1 MADYRLSLNTIHSI
15 LQDPAVFSAGRP
27 LFTSVPEMDRSLIS
41 KGFALAKN
49 ESFGPDE
56 PDARQLIYQGPNDV
70 IVKIKTRG
78 YAMGPRAGRATLSIE
93 AMDGRGTGWENVL
106 FKVDGT
112 GKIIAKNLINEGEL
126 ARLPDGNWGVKRG
139 STGKVEPIV
148 KFEVIQGGLSDAFDK
163 QAWADRGHLDLPKD
177 FNPAGAKDL
186 GK

>member
-1 MADYRLSLNTIHSI
+1 MADYRLSLNTISSI
-15 LQDPAVFSAGRP
+15 LKDPAAFSRGMP
-27 LFTSVPEMDRSLIS
+27 QFKNVPEMDASLHS
-41 KGFALAKN
+41 KGFSLAKN
-49 ESFGPDE
+49 EAFGPDDPE
-56 PDARQLIYQGPNDV
+56 ARQLIYQGPNDV
-70 IVKIKTRG
+70 IVKVKTRG

-93 AMDGRGTGWENVL
+93 AMDGKGTGWQNVL

-112 GKIIAKNLINEGEL
+112 GRIIAKNLINEEEL

-148 KFEVIQGGLSDAFDK
+148 KFEVIQGGLSAPFDK

-177 FNPAGAKDL
+177 FSPAGAKDL